1 VCQEALYNIA
11 KHANASA
18 VEIILHQS
26 ESMLDLRIRDNGQ
39 GFEPMHQV
47 AGHYG
52 LNIMRERA
60 EAVGAVLSINSQPN
74 QGTEISIYWKNPNK
88 KESL

>member
-1 VCQEALYNIA
+1 
-11 KHANASA
+11 
-18 VEIILHQS
+18 
-26 ESMLDLRIRDNGQ
+26 
-39 GFEPMHQV
+39 MHQV

>member
-1 VCQEALYNIA
+1 
-11 KHANASA
+11 
-18 VEIILHQS
+18 
-26 ESMLDLRIRDNGQ
+26 MLDLRIRDNGQ

-52 LNIMRERA
+52 LSIMRERA
-60 EAVGAVLSINSQPN
+60 EAVGAVLSVNSQPD

-88 KESL
+88 KEDVKKSPKQLFSLTTT